1 MEKYYNLYAITLAV
15 GLAGCLTYTAVAAIK
30 HGFENVKE
38 KEIVAIF
45 TDCLAI
51 CSALK
56 IICLSFDRTICNV
69 ELGVDLMFL
78 GFGGVVMLMA
88 CSKNILLKFRL
99 LFMPVN
105 CTEGNAPHK

>member
-1 MEKYYNLYAITLAV
+1 MEKYLNLYAITLAV
-15 GLAGCLTYTAVAAIK
+15 GLTGCLIYTVVAAIK

-45 TDCLAI
+45 ADCLAI

-56 IICLSFDRTICNV
+56 IICLSFDRAICNV

-78 GFGGVVMLMA
+78 GFGGVVMLMV

-99 LFMPVN
+99 LNKPVN
-105 CTEGNAPHK
+105 CTDGNVSHK